1 MVNCVLVIVHV
12 ISVTFLD
19 AQGGQQQQQQQR
31 VVKEESVCVL
41 FIVLWL
47 WIKEVISRRRSRGE
61 EEGHDFVDTSSGST
75 LRKKKK

>member
-12 ISVTFLD
+12 INVTFLD
-19 AQGGQQQQQQQR
+19 VQGGQRQR
-31 VVKEESVCVL
+31 VIKKEESVCVL

-61 EEGHDFVDTSSGST
+61 DEEGRGFVDTSSGST

>member
-12 ISVTFLD
+12 INVTFLD
-19 AQGGQQQQQQQR
+19 VQGGQRQR
-31 VVKEESVCVL
+31 VIKKEESVCVL

-61 EEGHDFVDTSSGST
+61 DEEKDVVLLTPPPG
-75 LRKKKK
+75 LLLERKKK